1 MECFDVSGVVRTT
14 MKILIISNTAYSLIN
29 FRGELIKSLQAK
41 HLKVHVAIPKLDI
54 DGESRKSLEG
64 MGCIIH
70 GIALVRA
77 GMNPLSDVHTLLSIL
92 KLMINIRPQ
101 YVLAYTIK
109 PVIYGM
115 LAARLMRIKNRFAL
129 ITGLGYAFQA
139 DGKSKAW
146 QKVVQVLYKLALAGA
161 GKVIFQNPDD
171 QALFNK
177 LGLIKKQANTVVNGS
192 GVDLSYFSQQPLPQ
206 GALKFLMIARLLK
219 DKGVQEYIQ
228 AAKLVKLD
236 NPQVIFQLAG
246 WLDQNP
252 SAITQQELDRCVNS
266 GVIEYLGKLSDVRLT
281 LANSSVFVLPSY
293 REGTPRSVLEAM
305 AIGRPIITTDA
316 PGCRET
322 VENGVNGI
330 LIPIKDS
337 ESLASAMIMLINN
350 SSMISSM
357 AKESLRIVAEKYDVK
372 KVNKQMLIAMGW
384 SEAAF

>member
-14 MKILIISNTAYSLIN
+14 MKILIISSTAYSLIN

-139 DGKSKAW
+139 DSKSKVL
-146 QKVVQVLYKLALAGA
+146 QKFVQVMYKLALAGT

-372 KVNKQMLIAMGW
+372 KVNKQMLIAMGLK
-384 SEAAF
+384 

>member
-1 MECFDVSGVVRTT
+1 
-14 MKILIISNTAYSLIN
+14 MKILIISSTAYSLIN

-139 DGKSKAW
+139 DSKSKVL
-146 QKVVQVLYKLALAGA
+146 QKFVQVMYKLALAGT

-372 KVNKQMLIAMGW
+372 KVNKQMLIAMGLK
-384 SEAAF
+384 